1 MKPRCVKLGV
11 VAHAENPS
19 TRVKAILNYM
29 WGSRPPLVTAALSQE
44 SGGEEEEKNVSYYSV
59 DRDVIIEAF

>member
-1 MKPRCVKLGV
+1 MKPRCIKLGV
-11 VAHAENPS
+11 VAHAENLS

-29 WGSRPPLVTAALSQE
+29 WGYRSPVSKKW
-44 SGGEEEEKNVSYYSV
+44 GEEEEKNVSYYSV